1 MQLALGLICMMAI
14 SSPQYVW
21 TLFTKPMMTQL
32 GVSLTQLQVTFSIF
46 IVLQTFLSPLQGY
59 LIEKFGPRLLLAAGA
74 LMTGLSWVLA
84 SSADTLTSLY
94 LTYGLLGGVGTG
106 IIYVGIVGLMVAWF
120 PDKRGMAAGF
130 VAAGYGMGAVLT
142 TFPVT
147 TSIAKLGYQP
157 TLLNFGLIFGAVA
170 FLAAL
175 GMKRPPKDWMADY
188 VARNKKTNGV
198 SSGKMLKTPLF
209 WLMFLMMTM
218 MSTSGLMVISQMASF
233 SKDFGIADATVWG
246 MAALPLALTIDRF
259 TNGLTRPFFGWVSDR
274 IGRESTMF
282 IAFGLEGIAM
292 TLWLLTRDNTL
303 LFVVFSGIVFFG
315 WGEIFSL
322 FPSTLTDTFGEKHA
336 TTNYGFLYMAQ
347 GIGSIFGGPLAAR
360 LHETTGSWL
369 PVFAVVISLDVLT
382 ALLAIAVLRPLRK
395 KYLRANASI

>member
-1 MQLALGLICMMAI
+1 MNTLSAQRTQSISLLGNRWTQLALGLICMMAI

-21 TLFTKPMMTQL
+21 TLFTKPLMTQL
-32 GVSLTQLQVTFSIF
+32 GVSLTQIQITFSIF

-59 LIEKFGPRLLLAAGA
+59 LIDKFGPRLLLAAGA
-74 LMTGLSWVLA
+74 IMTGLSWVLSA
-84 SSADTLTSLY
+84 SAGSLTALY
-94 LTYGLLGGVGTG
+94 ITYGLLGGVGTG

-120 PDKRGMAAGF
+120 PDKRGMAAGM
-130 VAAGYGMGAVLT
+130 VAAGYGMGAVLS

-157 TLLNFGLIFGAVA
+157 TLVNFGFIFGAVA

-233 SKDFGIADATVWG
+233 SKDFGITDATVWG
-246 MAALPLALTIDRF
+246 MAALPLA
-259 TNGLTRPFFGWVSDR
+259 
-274 IGRESTMF
+274 
-282 IAFGLEGIAM
+282 
-292 TLWLLTRDNTL
+292 
-303 LFVVFSGIVFFG
+303 
-315 WGEIFSL
+315 
-322 FPSTLTDTFGEKHA
+322 
-336 TTNYGFLYMAQ
+336 
-347 GIGSIFGGPLAAR
+347 
-360 LHETTGSWL
+360 
-369 PVFAVVISLDVLT
+369 
-382 ALLAIAVLRPLRK
+382 
-395 KYLRANASI
+395 